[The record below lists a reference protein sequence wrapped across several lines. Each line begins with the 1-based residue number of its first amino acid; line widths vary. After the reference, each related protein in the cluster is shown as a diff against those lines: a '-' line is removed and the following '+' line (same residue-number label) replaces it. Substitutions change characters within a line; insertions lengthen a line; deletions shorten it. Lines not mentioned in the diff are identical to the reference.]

1 MTPKQRA
8 QATKVAEALQLNP
21 TEINLNKIVQEM
33 NLKASLS
40 EQFTPWVKARWAE
53 PSTRRGL
60 VLLSTALASR
70 YLPPDLAPA
79 ILEIGLATV
88 GLQAMVTK
96 G

>member
-21 TEINLNKIVQEM
+21 TEVNLNKIVHEM
-33 NLKASLS
+33 NLKGSLA
-40 EQFTPWVKARWAE
+40 ERFQPWIKTRWAE
-53 PSTRRGL
+53 PSTRRGF
-60 VLLSTALASR
+60 VLLLTALTSR
-70 YLPPDLAPA
+70 YLPPDLSPA